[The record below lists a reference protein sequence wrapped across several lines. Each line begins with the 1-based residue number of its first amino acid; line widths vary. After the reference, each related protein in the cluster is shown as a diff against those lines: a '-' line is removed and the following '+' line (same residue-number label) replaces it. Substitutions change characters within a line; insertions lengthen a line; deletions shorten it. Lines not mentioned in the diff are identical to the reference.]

1 MKYPLRDERQQK
13 AMDDLPS
20 SPYATTD
27 KPFLFT
33 QRYSVTGGFEPYQL
47 QDKELV
53 DDQGA
58 QDNQYWYQRTIE
70 QKMEAI

>member
-1 MKYPLRDERQQK
+1 MRYPLRDDRQQQ
-13 AMDDLPS
+13 ALEALPS
-20 SPYATTD
+20 SPYGTID

-53 DDQGA
+53 DDQGT
-58 QDNQYWYQRTIE
+58 QDNMYWYLKTIE
-70 QKMEAI
+70 QKVEVL